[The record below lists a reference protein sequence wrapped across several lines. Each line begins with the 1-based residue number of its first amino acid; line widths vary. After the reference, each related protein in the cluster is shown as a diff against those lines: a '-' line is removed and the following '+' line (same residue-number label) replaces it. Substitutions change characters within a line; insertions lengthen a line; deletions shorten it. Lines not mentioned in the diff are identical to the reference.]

1 MTKHTPGPWI
11 TSAMYGLQN
20 EHEYLVWA
28 NDAAV
33 CHVFQ
38 RSENADPAATQR
50 ANARLIASA
59 PDLLAA
65 LQSMLDA
72 DDAICNNVGRGV
84 DQAMS
89 RIAAIDS
96 ARAAIARA
104 QGE

>member
-1 MTKHTPGPWI
+1 MTKHTRYPWTVESDQTTVSMGDQVVIVGPAPDGASRAEMI
-11 TSAMYGLQN
+11 
-20 EHEYLVWA
+20 
-28 NDAAV
+28 
-33 CHVFQ
+33 
-38 RSENADPAATQR
+38 